1 MIAKKLER
9 VAGAGGG
16 TGMVQGQGWRAGAA
30 SEIQSSALCLL
41 SILTKPEPCTQDTLI
56 IFPLLAPSLPSFL
69 TRTLP
74 TSSLLVCQAMKMEAR
89 TTRLALRVR
98 ACAVLKAR
106 SYVRPY
112 VCTPPS
118 LLGAGPVSH
127 VSASQPDLLHQ

>member
-1 MIAKKLER
+1 MAAEVGSQGPLEAGHIHGLEGEDKEGERGIQDHSRFLAR
-9 VAGAGGG
+9 VAVGG
-16 TGMVQGQGWRAGAA
+16 
-30 SEIQSSALCLL
+30 
-41 SILTKPEPCTQDTLI
+41 
-56 IFPLLAPSLPSFL
+56 PLLAPSPPSFL

-112 VCTPPS
+112 VCAPPS